1 MADKKQML
9 IDMLNAKPTAS
20 DIFAR
25 NKFETEVNAPENFV
39 TGSLLPFK
47 RNKLTKEASW
57 AVPEVVNSLARALTA
72 PSRAYKGEFD
82 PMSAQG
88 VEEALN
94 VGLNTMGAGWSAPY
108 LTKNAAF
115 SKAGSSTLPMF
126 IGEKSPAWNKEN
138 AKLAAALENSGLTAE
153 EIWKKTGTGRA
164 VDQKWRQEISDD
176 LAKSIP
182 VENGKYTS
190 LNEVMSHDDLF
201 NAYPNLKNVSV
212 KKSDKTYYDPNLNE
226 IGSSL
231 YTQDKTLNPFY
242 QNQENK
248 IYSVAN
254 KLDER
259 GLLTSEKDL
268 RLNNLLD
275 KVQQN
280 AASKVDGNIDT
291 IKYELNPL
299 IHEPQ
304 HIIQAEEGFA
314 RGGSPSEFMQQ
325 QDAIDARDILNLRR
339 EIANLENKG
348 KISTNA
354 PLDEKIN
361 YVLDIYRQFD
371 IPEMIPR
378 KEILD
383 AVGDY
388 ELNPSNQ
395 LQELANFYGL
405 NKNTSPYDPK
415 AMYRRLAGEAEARL
429 SEARMPLNAQERLNN
444 FPFTYNDSRFTYDV
458 KPEDM
463 IIKGLFK

>member
-1 MADKKQML
+1 
-9 IDMLNAKPTAS
+9 
-20 DIFAR
+20 
-25 NKFETEVNAPENFV
+25 
-39 TGSLLPFK
+39 
-47 RNKLTKEASW
+47 
-57 AVPEVVNSLARALTA
+57 
-72 PSRAYKGEFD
+72 
-82 PMSAQG
+82 
-88 VEEALN
+88 
-94 VGLNTMGAGWSAPY
+94 
-108 LTKNAAF
+108 
-115 SKAGSSTLPMF
+115 
-126 IGEKSPAWNKEN
+126 
-138 AKLAAALENSGLTAE
+138 
-153 EIWKKTGTGRA
+153 
-164 VDQKWRQEISDD
+164 
-176 LAKSIP
+176 
-182 VENGKYTS
+182 
-190 LNEVMSHDDLF
+190 MSHDDLF
-201 NAYPNLKNVSV
+201 NAYPSLKNVSV
-212 KKSDKTYYDPNLNE
+212 KKSDKTYYDPNINE

-242 QNQENK
+242 QNQENR

-259 GLLTSEKDL
+259 GLLTPEKDL
-268 RLNNLLD
+268 RLNNLID
-275 KVQQN
+275 AVQQN

-291 IKYELNPL
+291 IKYQLNPL

-348 KISTNA
+348 KISADA
-354 PLDEKIN
+354 PLEEKIN
-361 YVLDIYRQFD
+361 SVLDIYKQFD

-378 KEILD
+378 KEILN

-388 ELNPSNQ
+388 ELNPTNQ

-429 SEARMPLNAQERLNN
+429 SEARMPLTAQERLNN
-444 FPFTYNDSRFTYDV
+444 FPFTYNDSRFTYDI

-463 IIKGLFK
+463 IIKGLLE

>member
-1 MADKKQML
+1 MAEGLLKDEY
-9 IDMLNAKPTAS
+9 IRG
-20 DIFAR
+20 DI
-25 NKFETEVNAPENFV
+25 
-39 TGSLLPFK
+39 LPFK
-47 RNKLTKEASW
+47 KNVRTKEVSFGT
-57 AVPEVVNSLARALTA
+57 PTVVQGLLDAISA
-72 PSRAYKGEFD
+72 PIRAYRGEFD
-82 PMSAQG
+82 PMSAEG
-88 VEEALN
+88 VKEALN
-94 VGLNTMGAGWSAPY
+94 VGLNTMGVGFSAPY
-108 LTKNAAF
+108 LSKNVAQGM
-115 SKAGSSTLPMF
+115 AGGKTLPMF
-126 IGEKSPAWNKEN
+126 IGQKSPSWNEAK
-138 AKLAAALENSGLTAE
+138 AKLAQKLEKAGMSPE
-153 EIWKKTGTGRA
+153 DIWRQTGTGRGA
-164 VDQKWRQEISDD
+164 DKKWRQEIPDN

-182 VENGKYTS
+182 VESGKYTS

-201 NAYPNLKNVSV
+201 KAYPNLKNVSV
-212 KKSDKTYYDPNLNE
+212 KKSDKTYYDPNTNE

-242 QNQENK
+242 QNQENR

-275 KVQQN
+275 TVQQN

-291 IKYELNPL
+291 IKYQLNPL

-339 EIANLENKG
+339 EIANMENKG
-348 KISTNA
+348 TISKDA
-354 PLDEKIN
+354 PLNDKIN
-361 YVLDIYRQFD
+361 SVLDIYKKFD

-378 KEILD
+378 KELLN

-388 ELNPSNQ
+388 ELNPTNQ
-395 LQELANFYGL
+395 LQELVNFYGL
-405 NKNTSPYDPK
+405 NKNTAPYDPK

-429 SEARMPLNAQERLNN
+429 SEARMPLTQQERLNN
-444 FPFTYNDSRFTYDV
+444 FPFMYSDSRFTYDI

-463 IIKGLFK
+463 IIKGLLE